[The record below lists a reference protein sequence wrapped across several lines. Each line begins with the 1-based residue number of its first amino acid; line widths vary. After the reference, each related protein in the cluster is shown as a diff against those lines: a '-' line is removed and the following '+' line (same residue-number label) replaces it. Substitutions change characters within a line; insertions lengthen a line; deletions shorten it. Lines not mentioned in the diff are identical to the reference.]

1 MQIARDFRCDPCVIM
16 LFSTPLSL
24 RHHDSVTPWGSD
36 KELLSK
42 LGVYLEDA
50 MQKAIRMLGITVA
63 ISLLAFIIGMVS
75 AQDEGK
81 VLVTGISMV
90 GGDLET
96 IDPNLSETS
105 SSIEIVN
112 QIFVGL
118 MAQNVTDG
126 SPVLGLAESYET
138 SEDGTVFTF
147 KMREN
152 VSWVRYNAET
162 EAVEQVMDESGAPR
176 MVTAQD
182 VYNGIVRALDPAT
195 AAPYSYVLAGYVVN
209 GVEFNAGEAAME
221 DLGVTVVDDYTIQ
234 ITAPEAVSYA
244 PSIYGLWVARPVPS
258 WLIDEFGDAWTEPE
272 NIATNGP
279 FALKEWAHDQSIT
292 LIKNPFWEGTED
304 IPAAKIDEVV
314 FRFLDPAAAFAEYQ
328 AGTMDAVGVP
338 LEELERVKADPV
350 LSLEYK
356 TGTNPCTYYI
366 GFDNAE
372 EPVNN
377 VNLRRALSLAVDR
390 EAIVNNVTKAGQI
403 PAQWFS
409 RPGLAAAPTMDNSP
423 DLGIKYDPEAAQEA
437 LALALTDLGLS
448 DVSELPPLTL
458 TYNGDAGHGAIMQ
471 AIQQMWSDTLGIEV
485 QLATLDP
492 TTYFSSLSEEY
503 PMMARAGWC
512 QDYSDANNFLY
523 DVFYSQSSQN
533 DPGFANEEF
542 DALVSEARLETDQAR
557 RLELYQQAEEILVD
571 QEAGIIPVYW
581 YVTSQ
586 VIKPYVEYAESVTGN
601 EAYNLWDINK

>member
-1 MQIARDFRCDPCVIM
+1 
-16 LFSTPLSL
+16 
-24 RHHDSVTPWGSD
+24 
-36 KELLSK
+36 
-42 LGVYLEDA
+42 

-63 ISLLAFIIGMVS
+63 ISLLALTIGMVS

-96 IDPNLSETS
+96 IDPNVSETS

-118 MAQNVTDG
+118 TAQNVTDG
-126 SPVLGLAESYET
+126 SPVLGLAESFE
-138 SEDGTVFTF
+138 SADGVFTF
-147 KMREN
+147 KMLQN
-152 VSWVRYNAET
+152 VPWVRYNAESG
-162 EAVEQVMDESGAPR
+162 AVEEVTDEAGAVR
-176 MVTAQD
+176 LVTAQD

-209 GVEFNAGEAAME
+209 GVEFNAGEAAVE
-221 DLGVTVVDDYTIQ
+221 DLGVKVVDDFTIE
-234 ITAPEAVSYA
+234 ITAPEAVSFA

-258 WLIDEFGDAWTEPE
+258 WLIEEFGDAWTEPE

-279 FALKEWAHDQSIT
+279 FALKEWAHEQSIT
-292 LIKNPFWEGTED
+292 LIKNPFWAGTAD
-304 IPAAKIDEVV
+304 IPAAKLDEVT

-328 AGTMDAVGVP
+328 AGTMDAVSVP
-338 LEELERVKADPV
+338 LEEYERVQADPV
-350 LSLEYK
+350 LSAEYH

-366 GFDNAE
+366 GFDNTE
-372 EPVNN
+372 DPMTN

-390 EAIVNNVTKAGQI
+390 QSIVDNVTKAGQI

-423 DLGIKYDPEAAQEA
+423 DLGIKYDPEAAKEA
-437 LALALTDLGLS
+437 LALALTDLGLA

-458 TYNGDAGHGAIMQ
+458 TYNGAAGHGAIMQ
-471 AIQQMWSDTLGIEV
+471 AVQQMWTEVLGIET

-492 TTYFSSLSEEY
+492 TTYFSSLSEDY

-523 DVFYSQSSQN
+523 DVFYSKSSQN
-533 DPGFANEEF
+533 DPGFSNAEYDE
-542 DALVSEARLETDQAR
+542 LVVAARTETDQAK
-557 RLELYQQAEEILVD
+557 RLELYQQADEILVD
-571 QEAGIIPVYW
+571 QEAGIIPIYW
-581 YVTSQ
+581 YVTST
-586 VIKPYVEYAESVTGN
+586 VIKPYVESAQSVTGN
-601 EAYNLWDINK
+601 EAYNLWDVNK

>member
-1 MQIARDFRCDPCVIM
+1 
-16 LFSTPLSL
+16 
-24 RHHDSVTPWGSD
+24 
-36 KELLSK
+36 
-42 LGVYLEDA
+42 

-75 AQDEGK
+75 AQDTGK

-96 IDPNLSETS
+96 IDPNVSETS

-118 MAQNVTDG
+118 TAQDVTDG
-126 SPVLGLAESYET
+126 SPALGLAESYEAN
-138 SEDGTVFTF
+138 GNVFTF
-147 KMREN
+147 KMLQN
-152 VSWVRYNAET
+152 VPWVRYNAESG
-162 EAVEQVMDESGAPR
+162 AVEELTDESGAVR
-176 MVTAQD
+176 MVTATD

-195 AAPYSYVLAGYVVN
+195 AAPYSYVLAGYVTN
-209 GVEFNAGEAAME
+209 GVEFNAGEAAVE
-221 DLGVTVVDDYTIQ
+221 DLGVKVIDDFTIE
-234 ITAPEAVSYA
+234 ITAPEAVSFA

-258 WLIDEFGDAWTEPE
+258 WLIEEFGDAWTEPE

-279 FALKEWAHDQSIT
+279 FALKEWAHEQSIT
-292 LIKNPFWEGTED
+292 LIKNPFWAGTED
-304 IPAAKIDEVV
+304 IPAAKLDEVT

-328 AGTMDAVGVP
+328 AGTMDAVSVP
-338 LEELERVKADPV
+338 LEEYERVQADPV
-350 LSLEYK
+350 LSAEYH
-356 TGTNPCTYYI
+356 TGTNPCTYYV
-366 GFDNAE
+366 GFDNTE
-372 EPVNN
+372 DPMTN

-390 EAIVNNVTKAGQI
+390 QSIVDNVTKAGQI

-409 RPGLAAAPTMDNSP
+409 RPGLAAAPTMENSP
-423 DLGIKYDPEAAQEA
+423 DLGIKFDPEAAKEA
-437 LALALTDLGLS
+437 LALALEELGLS

-458 TYNGDAGHGAIMQ
+458 TYNGAAGHGAIMQ
-471 AIQQMWSDTLGIEV
+471 AMQQMWTDNLGIET

-523 DVFYSQSSQN
+523 DVFYSKSSQN
-533 DPGFANEEF
+533 DPGFSNAEYDE
-542 DALVSEARLETDQAR
+542 LVVAARTESDQAK

-571 QEAGIIPVYW
+571 QQAAIIPVYW
-581 YVTSQ
+581 YVTST
-586 VIKPYVEYAESVTGN
+586 VIKPYVESAQSVTGN
-601 EAYNLWDINK
+601 EAYNLWDVNK

>member
-1 MQIARDFRCDPCVIM
+1 
-16 LFSTPLSL
+16 
-24 RHHDSVTPWGSD
+24 
-36 KELLSK
+36 
-42 LGVYLEDA
+42 

-63 ISLLAFIIGMVS
+63 ISLLALAVGLVS

-96 IDPNLSETS
+96 IDPNVSETS

-118 MAQNVTDG
+118 TAQDVTDG
-126 SPVLGLAESYET
+126 SPSLGLAESYEA
-138 SEDGTVFTF
+138 DGNVFTF
-147 KMREN
+147 KMLQN
-152 VSWVRYNAET
+152 VPWVRYNAESG
-162 EAVEQVMDESGAPR
+162 AVEEVTDEAGAVR
-176 MVTAQD
+176 MVTAND

-209 GVEFNAGEAAME
+209 GVEFNAGEATVE
-221 DLGVTVVDDYTIQ
+221 DLGVKVIDDFTLE
-234 ITAPEAVSYA
+234 ITAPEPVSFA

-258 WLIDEFGDAWTEPE
+258 WLIEEFGDAWTEPE

-279 FALKEWAHDQSIT
+279 FALKEWAHEQSIT
-292 LIKNPFWEGTED
+292 LIKNPFWVGTTD
-304 IPAAKIDEVV
+304 IPAAKLDEVT

-328 AGTMDAVGVP
+328 AGTMDAVSVP
-338 LEELERVKADPV
+338 LEEYERVQADPV
-350 LSLEYK
+350 LSAEYH

-366 GFDNAE
+366 GFDNTE
-372 EPVNN
+372 DPMTN

-390 EAIVNNVTKAGQI
+390 QSIVDNVTKAGQI

-409 RPGLAAAPTMDNSP
+409 RPGLAAAPTMENSP
-423 DLGIKYDPEAAQEA
+423 DLGIKYDPEAAKEA
-437 LALALTDLGLS
+437 LALALTDLGLA

-458 TYNGDAGHGAIMQ
+458 TYNGAAGHGAIMQ
-471 AIQQMWSDTLGIEV
+471 AVQQMWTEVLGIET

-492 TTYFSSLSEEY
+492 TTYFSSLSEDY

-523 DVFYSQSSQN
+523 DVFYSKSSQN
-533 DPGFANEEF
+533 DPGFSNAEYDE
-542 DALVSEARLETDQAR
+542 LVVAARTESDQAK

-571 QEAGIIPVYW
+571 QEAGIIPIYW

-586 VIKPYVEYAESVTGN
+586 VIKPYVEQAESVTGN
-601 EAYNLWDINK
+601 EAYNLWDVNK

>member
-1 MQIARDFRCDPCVIM
+1 
-16 LFSTPLSL
+16 
-24 RHHDSVTPWGSD
+24 
-36 KELLSK
+36 
-42 LGVYLEDA
+42 

-96 IDPNLSETS
+96 IDPNVSETS

-118 MAQNVTDG
+118 TAQDVTTG
-126 SPVLGLAESYET
+126 NPVLGLAESYDTE
-138 SEDGTVFTF
+138 GNVFTF
-147 KMREN
+147 HMMNN
-152 VSWVRYNAET
+152 VPWVRYNAESG
-162 EAVEQVMDESGAPR
+162 AVEEVTDEAGAVR
-176 MVTAQD
+176 MVNAQD

-209 GVEFNAGEAAME
+209 GVEFNAGEAAVE
-221 DLGVTVVDDYTIQ
+221 DLGVKVIDDFTLE
-234 ITAPEAVSYA
+234 ITAPEAVSFA

-258 WLIDEFGDAWTEPE
+258 WAIEEFGDAWTEPE

-279 FALKEWAHDQSIT
+279 FALKEWAHEQSIT
-292 LIKNPFWEGTED
+292 LIKNPFWVGTAD
-304 IPAAKIDEVV
+304 IPAAKLDEVT

-328 AGTMDAVGVP
+328 AGTMDAVSVP

-350 LSLEYK
+350 LSAEYH

-366 GFDNAE
+366 GFDNTE
-372 EPVNN
+372 DPMTN

-390 EAIVNNVTKAGQI
+390 QAIVDNVTKAGQI

-409 RPGLAAAPTMDNSP
+409 RPGLAAAPTLENSP
-423 DLGIKYDPEAAQEA
+423 DLGIKYDPEAAKAA
-437 LALALTDLGLS
+437 LALALEELGLS

-458 TYNGDAGHGAIMQ
+458 TYNGAAGHGAIMQ
-471 AIQQMWSDTLGIEV
+471 AVQQMWTDVLGIET

-492 TTYFSSLSEEY
+492 TTYFSSVSEDA
-503 PMMARAGWC
+503 PMMYRAGWC

-523 DVFYSQSSQN
+523 DVLYSKSSQN
-533 DPGFANEEF
+533 DPGFSNAEYDE
-542 DALVSEARLETDQAR
+542 LVVAARTESDQAK

-571 QEAGIIPVYW
+571 QEAGIIPIYW

-586 VIKPYVEYAESVTGN
+586 VIKPYVEAAQSVTGN
-601 EAYNLWDINK
+601 EAYNLWDVNK

>member
-1 MQIARDFRCDPCVIM
+1 
-16 LFSTPLSL
+16 
-24 RHHDSVTPWGSD
+24 
-36 KELLSK
+36 
-42 LGVYLEDA
+42 

-75 AQDEGK
+75 AQDTGK

-96 IDPNLSETS
+96 IDPNVSETS

-118 MAQNVTDG
+118 TAQDVTDG
-126 SPVLGLAESYET
+126 SPALGLAESYEAN
-138 SEDGTVFTF
+138 GNVFTF
-147 KMREN
+147 KMLQN
-152 VSWVRYNAET
+152 VPWVRYNAESG
-162 EAVEQVMDESGAPR
+162 AVEELTDESGAVR
-176 MVTAQD
+176 MVTATD

-195 AAPYSYVLAGYVVN
+195 AAPYSYVLAGYVTN
-209 GVEFNAGEAAME
+209 GVEFNAGEAAVE
-221 DLGVTVVDDYTIQ
+221 DLGVKVIDDFTIE
-234 ITAPEAVSYA
+234 ITAPEAVSFA

-258 WLIDEFGDAWTEPE
+258 WLIEEFGDAWTEPE

-279 FALKEWAHDQSIT
+279 FALKEWAHEQSIT
-292 LIKNPFWEGTED
+292 LIKNPFWAGTED
-304 IPAAKIDEVV
+304 IPAAKLDEVT

-328 AGTMDAVGVP
+328 AGTMDAVSVP
-338 LEELERVKADPV
+338 LEEYERVQADPV
-350 LSLEYK
+350 LSAEYH
-356 TGTNPCTYYI
+356 TGTNPCTYYV
-366 GFDNAE
+366 GFDNTE
-372 EPVNN
+372 DPMTN

-390 EAIVNNVTKAGQI
+390 QSIVDNVTKAGQI

-409 RPGLAAAPTMDNSP
+409 RPGLAAAPTMENSP
-423 DLGIKYDPEAAQEA
+423 DLGIKFDPEAAKEA
-437 LALALTDLGLS
+437 LALALEELGLS

-458 TYNGDAGHGAIMQ
+458 TYNGAAGHGAIMQ
-471 AIQQMWSDTLGIEV
+471 AMQQMWTDNLGIET

-523 DVFYSQSSQN
+523 DVFYSKSSQN
-533 DPGFANEEF
+533 DPGFSNAEYDE
-542 DALVSEARLETDQAR
+542 LVVAARTESDQAK

-571 QEAGIIPVYW
+571 QQAAIIPVYW
-581 YVTSQ
+581 YVTST
-586 VIKPYVEYAESVTGN
+586 VIKPYVESATSVTGN
-601 EAYNLWDINK
+601 EAYNLWDVNK

>member
-1 MQIARDFRCDPCVIM
+1 
-16 LFSTPLSL
+16 
-24 RHHDSVTPWGSD
+24 
-36 KELLSK
+36 
-42 LGVYLEDA
+42 

-75 AQDEGK
+75 AQDTGK
-81 VLVTGISMV
+81 VLVTGISLV

-96 IDPNLSETS
+96 IDPNVSETS

-118 MAQNVTDG
+118 TAQDVTDG
-126 SPVLGLAESYET
+126 SPSLGLAESYEA
-138 SEDGTVFTF
+138 DGNVFTF
-147 KMREN
+147 HMLQN
-152 VSWVRYNAET
+152 VPWVRYNADSG
-162 EAVEQVMDESGAPR
+162 AVEELTDESGAVR
-176 MVTAQD
+176 MVTATD
-182 VYNGIVRALDPAT
+182 VYNGIVRALDPVT

-209 GVEFNAGEAAME
+209 GVEFNAGEAAVE
-221 DLGVTVVDDYTIQ
+221 DLGVKVVDDFTLE
-234 ITAPEAVSYA
+234 ITAPEAVSFA

-258 WLIDEFGDAWTEPE
+258 WLIEEFGDAWTEPE

-279 FALKEWAHDQSIT
+279 FALKEWAHEQSIT
-292 LIKNPFWEGTED
+292 LIKNPFWVGTED
-304 IPAAKIDEVV
+304 IPAAKLDEVV

-328 AGTMDAVGVP
+328 AGTMDAVSVP
-338 LEELERVKADPV
+338 VEEYERVQADAT
-350 LSLEYK
+350 LSAEYH

-366 GFDNAE
+366 GFDNTE
-372 EPVNN
+372 DPMTN

-390 EAIVNNVTKAGQI
+390 ESIVTNVTKAGQI

-423 DLGIKYDPEAAQEA
+423 DLGIKYDPEAAKEA

-458 TYNGDAGHGAIMQ
+458 TYNGAAGHAAIMQ
-471 AIQQMWSDTLGIEV
+471 AVQQMWTDTLGIET

-492 TTYFSSLSEEY
+492 TTYFSSVSEDA
-503 PMMARAGWC
+503 PMMYRAGWC

-523 DVFYSQSSQN
+523 DVMYSKSSQN
-533 DPGFANEEF
+533 DPGFSNAEYDE
-542 DALVSEARLETDQAR
+542 LVVAARTESDQAK

-571 QEAGIIPVYW
+571 QEAGIIPIYW

-586 VIKPYVEYAESVTGN
+586 VIKPYVEPVDSVTGN
-601 EAYNLWDINK
+601 EAYNLWDVNK